1 MQMWRTTKILQPT
14 RKGLTVR
21 RKLNIIDTCTS
32 EGKGMSSQKEK
43 EEWVDKHARCI
54 QRRFEQW
61 QKPLGIDSREYLRYL
76 RKDLVD
82 LCEDPLKKSL
92 IESIS

>member
-1 MQMWRTTKILQPT
+1 MQMWRITKVLQPT
-14 RKGLTVR
+14 RKGLTVH
-21 RKLNIIDTCTS
+21 RKINIIDTCTS
-32 EGKGMSSQKEK
+32 EGKGMSSQIEK
-43 EEWVDKHARCI
+43 EEWADKHARCI
-54 QRRFEQW
+54 QRRFERW